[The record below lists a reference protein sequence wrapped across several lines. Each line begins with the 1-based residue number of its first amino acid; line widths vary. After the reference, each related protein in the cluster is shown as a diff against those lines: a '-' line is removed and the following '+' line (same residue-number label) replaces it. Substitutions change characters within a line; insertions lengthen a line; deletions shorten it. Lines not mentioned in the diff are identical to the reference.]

1 MINLNKFH
9 NIHKGETCY
18 IFGDGPSIKYFD
30 LSIFD
35 NHIGISCGNQI
46 FHKDFNK
53 LNVKYY
59 TVPEP
64 WLFCNKIFQRHKF
77 LQDFKPLTNHL
88 KSKIKKNKQ
97 VDFFIN
103 LSNFGS
109 CHGTNIYFI
118 HRYLTKFSF
127 AFSKFKNIDPFQ
139 GSFYSAL
146 SLAYLMGF
154 SKIYVIG
161 HDAWTI
167 RKISSQRWYE
177 YGKGISSVL
186 QNHKKDRYVEQLE
199 KEIEINSI
207 IMDDNSINLKSCTYE
222 EFTGTKPKYQENN
235 ELTSMDNLKVFD
247 TYPGYKI
254 FK

>member
-1 MINLNKFH
+1 MINLNKFY

-18 IFGDGPSIKYFD
+18 IFGDGPSIKHFD
-30 LSIFD
+30 LSRFD
-35 NHIGISCGNQI
+35 DYIGISCGNQI

-88 KSKIKKNKQ
+88 KNKMIINKQ
-97 VDFFIN
+97 IDFFIN

-109 CHGTNIYFI
+109 CHDSNIYFI
-118 HRYLTKFSF
+118 HRYLTKFSSV
-127 AFSKFKNIDPFQ
+127 FSKFKNIDPFQ
-139 GSFYSAL
+139 GSFYSSL
-146 SLAYLMGF
+146 SLAYFMGF

-161 HDAWTI
+161 HDAWSI
-167 RKISSQRWYE
+167 RKTSSQRWYE
-177 YGKGISSVL
+177 FGEGVTSKSQSF
-186 QNHKKDRYVEQLE
+186 KKDKYIEQLE
-199 KEIEINSI
+199 KEIDISSI
-207 IMDDNSINLKSCTYE
+207 IIDKNSMNFKSHTYK
-222 EFTGTKPKYQENN
+222 EFTGLKPSFQENN
-235 ELTSMDNLKVFD
+235 ELTSLDNLKVFD
-247 TYPGYKI
+247 TYPGYKV